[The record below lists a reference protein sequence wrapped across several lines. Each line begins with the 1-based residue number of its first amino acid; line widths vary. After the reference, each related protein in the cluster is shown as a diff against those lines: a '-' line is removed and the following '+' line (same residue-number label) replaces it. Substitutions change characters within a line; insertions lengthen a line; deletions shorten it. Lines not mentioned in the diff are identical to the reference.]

1 MTASVEEALRSA
13 LAFNFPELH
22 LPIRQARAIV
32 DACRL
37 RRLNRGATLFAQ
49 ASATPA
55 LYAVAS
61 GELEARFI
69 APDGGVSVI
78 ELITPFR
85 LFGLASFA
93 SGSPSTY
100 EAVARKS
107 SQVLVIAHA
116 AYDRLMDE
124 VPGFARA
131 LLKELAGRHSNTLQ
145 LLELARHQPADT
157 RLASALSRVM
167 GVWDVMR
174 DIVNECLAVA
184 RAVGVTLPGDPWE
197 GVERIAAT
205 MPSQFSSTAQDLA
218 RGKRSEIDH
227 LNGFIVRRGEAAGV
241 PTPVNRVL
249 HTLVKLMEGRQT
261 LAG

>member
-1 MTASVEEALRSA
+1 MTASVEESLRRA

-22 LPIRQARAIV
+22 LPPRQARLAA

-49 ASATPA
+49 ASPTPA
-55 LYAVAS
+55 LFAVVS

-69 APDGGVSVI
+69 APDGGASVI
-78 ELITPFR
+78 EVITPFR

-107 SQVLVIAHA
+107 SQVLAIERS
-116 AYDRLMDE
+116 AYDRLMDD

-131 LLKELAGRHSNTLQ
+131 LLKELAGRHSTTLQ

-167 GVWDVMR
+167 LSASKADKQGWRFARVTQSELAALSGLSRQTVNEVLAKWAAAGKLRTQYGGVWLLD
-174 DIVNECLAVA
+174 
-184 RAVGVTLPGDPWE
+184 
-197 GVERIAAT
+197 
-205 MPSQFSSTAQDLA
+205 S
-218 RGKRSEIDH
+218 
-227 LNGFIVRRGEAAGV
+227 
-241 PTPVNRVL
+241 
-249 HTLVKLMEGRQT
+249 
-261 LAG
+261 